1 MPPLRVTG
9 RQALDEFKRLA
20 PNAYRVNR
28 IDRLSRSIRVNRFCC
43 AKVLDIRRVKHY
55 IATHARR
62 GAEQQTKEMKME
74 KFFAGSD
81 FEKAAQEAARALI
94 SGWTPE
100 QVEEG
105 RKTAQ
110 EWDASD
116 RQQRAWSS
124 PVAARYGQ
132 DWEFFVKAHLIELNQ
147 EPDEVR
153 DLRPLLRA

>member
-1 MPPLRVTG
+1 
-9 RQALDEFKRLA
+9 
-20 PNAYRVNR
+20 
-28 IDRLSRSIRVNRFCC
+28 
-43 AKVLDIRRVKHY
+43 
-55 IATHARR
+55 
-62 GAEQQTKEMKME
+62 ME

-81 FEKAAQEAARALI
+81 FEKAAQEAAQALI

-110 EWDASD
+110 EWDALD
-116 RQQRAWSS
+116 RQRRAWSG

>member
-1 MPPLRVTG
+1 
-9 RQALDEFKRLA
+9 
-20 PNAYRVNR
+20 
-28 IDRLSRSIRVNRFCC
+28 
-43 AKVLDIRRVKHY
+43 
-55 IATHARR
+55 
-62 GAEQQTKEMKME
+62 ME
-74 KFFAGSD
+74 KLFAGFD
-81 FEKAAQEAARALI
+81 FEKAALI

-110 EWDASD
+110 DWDALD
-116 RQQRAWSS
+116 RQRRAWSS

-132 DWEFFVKAHLIELNQ
+132 DWEFFVKAHLVELNE